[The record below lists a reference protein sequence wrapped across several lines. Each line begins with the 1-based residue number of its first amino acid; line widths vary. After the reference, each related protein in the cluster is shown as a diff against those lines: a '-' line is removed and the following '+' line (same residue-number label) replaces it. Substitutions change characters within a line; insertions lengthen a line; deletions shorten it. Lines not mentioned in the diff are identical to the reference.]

1 MRHSKKKGEQAPL
14 PEQDAMGSENDFAPG
29 GREADPPGEDPSF
42 GGNASRDDGTGVVD
56 GSVAAGAAEGGTTD
70 ASRSGSDLASER
82 DKYLRLAAE
91 YDNYRKRSAK
101 ERQDAGT
108 RAQADLVRQLIEALD
123 DVARFAHVD
132 PASTDASTVVQGV
145 DMVEKKLLKAL
156 GGAGLEI
163 INPVGETFDPA
174 MHEAVATE
182 PTSAREDD
190 HVVSRVYQPG
200 YLFKSQ
206 LLRPARVVVKQWN
219 G

>member
-1 MRHSKKKGEQAPL
+1 MRHSKKKGEHAAL
-14 PEQDAMGSENDFAPG
+14 PEQDAMGSPDDYPPG
-29 GREADPPGEDPSF
+29 GSSSQGDGQGGEQPFAGSASEVGEAGGADAGVAETGPPALD
-42 GGNASRDDGTGVVD
+42 
-56 GSVAAGAAEGGTTD
+56 AAA
-70 ASRSGSDLASER
+70 ER

-101 ERQDAGT
+101 ERSDAGT
-108 RAQADLVRQLIEALD
+108 RAQGELVRQLIDALD
-123 DVARFAHVD
+123 DVARFAHID
-132 PASTDASTVVQGV
+132 PATTDAATVVQGV

-156 GGAGLEI
+156 GNAGLEV

-174 MHEAVATE
+174 LHEAVATE
-182 PTSAREDD
+182 PTSAQEDD

-200 YLFKSQ
+200 YVFKSQ